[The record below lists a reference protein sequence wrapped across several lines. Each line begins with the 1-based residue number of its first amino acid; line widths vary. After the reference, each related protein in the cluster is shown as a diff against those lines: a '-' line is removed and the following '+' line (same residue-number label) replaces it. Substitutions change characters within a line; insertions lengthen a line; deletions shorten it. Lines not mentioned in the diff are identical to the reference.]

1 MNPKTVGVVTVLFNS
16 SSVLPGFFASLQ
28 CQQFHDFHVWAI
40 DNASTDD
47 SVAQCGA
54 QGDRFTVIANPTNL
68 GVAAGNNQ
76 GIHAALDAGCEF
88 VLLLNNDV
96 EFGPELFSQLVEGI
110 RANSCAMAAP
120 IMYYFDRPDVIWAA
134 GGKFQPLLGY
144 RCYHLQD
151 GVKDVGQ
158 FTAPRRIQ
166 HAPTCCVL
174 FKRSVFETVGFM
186 DERYFV
192 YHDDTDF
199 MLRCL
204 KADQRLLLLPH
215 AKLLHKVSSLTGGAE
230 SEFSVRIGTRNRIY
244 MLTKFL
250 GRALAIFYVAGL
262 ALTYRIRRFL
272 RQYSQEKYLLK
283 HRSLKQGFR
292 MATNWLPYHDS
303 RSGHR

>member
-1 MNPKTVGVVTVLFNS
+1 MIDKVPQERGIITPTCVVPGRIGVVTVLFDS
-16 SSVLPGFFASLQ
+16 SSVLPGFFASLASQ
-28 CQQFHDFHVWAI
+28 EHQDFHVWAV

-47 SVAQCGA
+47 SVTQCRA

-68 GVAAGNNQ
+68 
-76 GIHAALDAGCEF
+76 
-88 VLLLNNDV
+88 
-96 EFGPELFSQLVEGI
+96 
-110 RANSCAMAAP
+110 
-120 IMYYFDRPDVIWAA
+120 YYFDRPDVIWAA
-134 GGKFQPLLGY
+134 GGRFQPLLGY

-151 GVKDVGQ
+151 GVEDVGQ
-158 FTAPRRIQ
+158 FTAPRRVQ

-204 KADQRLLLLPH
+204 KADQRLILLPQ

-230 SEFSVRIGTRNRIY
+230 SEFSMRMGTRNRIY

-250 GRALAIFYVAGL
+250 GRGLALPYVAGL
-262 ALTYRIRRFL
+262 ALTYLTRRLL
-272 RQYSQEKYLLK
+272 RQYDRERYFLKQASLSQGFSMAANWVPYHTLRQAVSQRSLLK
-283 HRSLKQGFR
+283 
-292 MATNWLPYHDS
+292 
-303 RSGHR
+303 